1 MRHRVTAA
9 ALAALTA
16 AAGVTVAG
24 QGAAQAAPT
33 GRTFH
38 VDCSADPAGAT
49 GSRQHPWTTLA
60 EAGARTYGPGD
71 QLLFKRGTTCTG
83 TLAPR
88 GTGSARAPF
97 TIADYGSGEAR
108 AKLDGAGAHDVVLL
122 SNMQYPTGTSGVGE
136 GAGLG
141 ACSCKAED

>member
-16 AAGVTVAG
+16 AAGATVAG

-33 GRTFH
+33 GRTFP

-49 GSRQHPWTTLA
+49 GSRQQPWTAPA

-71 QLLFKRGTTCTG
+71 RLLH
-83 TLAPR
+83 P
-88 GTGSARAPF
+88 
-97 TIADYGSGEAR
+97 
-108 AKLDGAGAHDVVLL
+108 GAGRTR
-122 SNMQYPTGTSGVGE
+122 P
-136 GAGLG
+136 
-141 ACSCKAED
+141 CSCARTPTTTHR